1 MKYYVF
7 PDIHGRNDLLQAA
20 LSFVYEQ
27 NPNGGK
33 IVFLGDYIDR
43 GSDNVGV
50 LETVMNPPEGWEFV
64 TLKGNHESMFVGGY
78 NRLHEY
84 YDMKAVKEIV
94 SKMDLPSVVKWMDN
108 LPIVHIEGMNIF
120 AHAFYDP
127 YLSPEQQ
134 VEDYVVWQRYT
145 DGEPFRLYLTE
156 GYYLTHG
163 HTPRKYGPV
172 KAMGRLNLDVGAVF
186 YGRYVIAE
194 FEEGVTGPVGFKE
207 FEE

>member
-64 TLKGNHESMFVGGY
+64 TLKGNHESMFVGG
-78 NRLHEY
+78 
-84 YDMKAVKEIV
+84 
-94 SKMDLPSVVKWMDN
+94 
-108 LPIVHIEGMNIF
+108 
-120 AHAFYDP
+120 
-127 YLSPEQQ
+127 
-134 VEDYVVWQRYT
+134 
-145 DGEPFRLYLTE
+145 
-156 GYYLTHG
+156 
-163 HTPRKYGPV
+163 
-172 KAMGRLNLDVGAVF
+172 
-186 YGRYVIAE
+186 
-194 FEEGVTGPVGFKE
+194 
-207 FEE
+207 